1 MPIAAPDYAQETVPP
16 AAAARAHATEGQVT
30 APPVLGRPIKRART
44 RRGGPEPPARNAT
57 ASRRCR
63 EKTREKRR
71 RKRLQTATMLR
82 ALSPRRKFSFD
93 LALHRSKE
101 KKRKDS
107 LDDAA
112 FAAMVDETL
121 GSSERPARSK
131 SRVARA
137 ASFFRRGS
145 SRERS
150 DSKDYSSSARA
161 SRPSTRDT
169 SARSSWLA
177 MKEAREKQPPKKK
190 MTYAERREAEKRA
203 GKHRSAVG
211 VQRGATTRRGSGIC
225 PGTRRPAWR
234 NSLLHL
240 DELSARSL
248 DVHSRPRHLEG
259 RGTTLI
265 EEPCGRRPTRPRG
278 NN

>member
-1 MPIAAPDYAQETVPP
+1 
-16 AAAARAHATEGQVT
+16 
-30 APPVLGRPIKRART
+30 
-44 RRGGPEPPARNAT
+44 
-57 ASRRCR
+57 
-63 EKTREKRR
+63 
-71 RKRLQTATMLR
+71 MLR

-137 ASFFRRGS
+137 ASFFRS
-145 SRERS
+145 KSRERS

-177 MKEAREKQPPKKK
+177 MKEAREKGEPQKKK
-190 MTYAERREAEKRA
+190 MTYAERREAEP
-203 GKHRSAVG
+203 
-211 VQRGATTRRGSGIC
+211 GASTSERCGGAQPRTQLQSERKAATSIPQGS
-225 PGTRRPAWR
+225 
-234 NSLLHL
+234 H
-240 DELSARSL
+240 
-248 DVHSRPRHLEG
+248 
-259 RGTTLI
+259 
-265 EEPCGRRPTRPRG
+265 
-278 NN
+278 

>member
-1 MPIAAPDYAQETVPP
+1 
-16 AAAARAHATEGQVT
+16 
-30 APPVLGRPIKRART
+30 
-44 RRGGPEPPARNAT
+44 
-57 ASRRCR
+57 
-63 EKTREKRR
+63 
-71 RKRLQTATMLR
+71 MLR

-169 SARSSWLA
+169 TARSSWLA
-177 MKEAREKQPPKKK
+177 MKEAREKQPEKKK

-203 GKHRSAVG
+203 GKHRERG
-211 VQRGATTRRGSGIC
+211 RRPRGATTRLGSGIC
-225 PGTRRPAWR
+225 PGGGPFGATA
-234 NSLLHL
+234 SST
-240 DELSARSL
+240 SAGSQCTTSS
-248 DVHSRPRHLEG
+248 DGAAP
-259 RGTTLI
+259 GT
-265 EEPCGRRPTRPRG
+265 
-278 NN
+278 